1 MEKVVSVEDALREYA
16 GSLKI
21 RIQDRAVASI
31 PRYHQV
37 SRLLQQ
43 FLRCSE
49 LAPGD
54 RFPSEQVVSQAFGV
68 SRPTANKAV
77 QELVALGW
85 LRREPGL
92 GSFVAQIPARVLTF
106 LSHNLRLSDSQEQ
119 NVELVMTSIQVEK
132 RSASADIASV
142 LQIGAGEPV
151 VWFRR
156 LFVVD
161 GSPVLVIDSEISES
175 HFPGLADVPLIE
187 DSIFMTLTRHYGCSI
202 HHSVWS
208 VEAYEVL
215 EDEIAELL
223 NLASFS
229 PVLLL
234 IGTRFTEAEEPVER
248 YRCYISQGT
257 SVKNTVY
264 HNV

>member
-1 MEKVVSVEDALREYA
+1 MERVRSVEEELREYA
-16 GSLKI
+16 ASLKI
-21 RIQDRAVASI
+21 TIQDRAVASI

-43 FLRCSE
+43 FLRCSK
-49 LAPGD
+49 LQPGD
-54 RFPSEQVVSQAFGV
+54 RFPSEEVVSQVFGV
-68 SRPTANKAV
+68 SRPTANKAA
-77 QELVALGW
+77 QELVRLGW

-119 NVELVMTSIQVEK
+119 DVQLAIAGMHVERQV
-132 RSASADIASV
+132 ASEDVAIA
-142 LQIGAGEPV
+142 LQIAAGDPIV
-151 VWFRR
+151 CFRR
-156 LFVVD
+156 QFVVN
-161 GSPVLVIDSEISES
+161 GSPVLVIDSELSEQR
-175 HFPGLADVPLIE
+175 FPGLASVHLVE
-187 DSIFMTLTRHYGCSI
+187 DSVFMTLTRHYGCVI

-215 EDEIAELL
+215 DDEIARLL

-234 IGTRFTEAEEPVER
+234 TGTRYTEDQEPLER
-248 YRCYISQGT
+248 YRCYITQGT

-264 HNV
+264 HAL

>member
-1 MEKVVSVEDALREYA
+1 MEKVSSVEEALREYA

-31 PRYHQV
+31 PRYHQL

-43 FLRCSE
+43 FLRCSK

-77 QELVALGW
+77 QELVTLGW

-119 NVELVMTSIQVEK
+119 DVELVLASMHVEQ
-132 RSASADIASV
+132 RSASVDIASA
-142 LQIGAGEPV
+142 LGIAPGEPV

-156 LFVVD
+156 QFTVN
-161 GSPVLVIDSEISES
+161 GSPVLVIESELSENR
-175 HFPGLADVPLIE
+175 FPGLAGVPLIDE
-187 DSIFMTLTRHYGCSI
+187 SVFTTLTRHYGCAI

-223 NLASFS
+223 NLPSFS

-234 IGTRFTEAEEPVER
+234 TGIRYTEAEEPVER
-248 YRCYISQGT
+248 YLCYISQGT

-264 HNV
+264 HNL